1 MPLNRYFV
9 TPTYQ
14 NSPEQK
20 LLEDIW
26 TECIKITGT
35 DAFYIIRNDTNVDLI
50 YGEDPLKTFSN
61 AFPIEVYNTDTSDFE
76 GMKEI
81 FSKFGEQ
88 LQNEYT
94 VLMSRRS
101 FLQQVQYDPRYGRP
115 KEGDLLWVPHVR
127 GQGVLFEITFVNPEK
142 DMFALQR
149 RYPYFYEIKL
159 EPFKYS
165 QEMINTG
172 VPGLDGI
179 VGQDAWT
186 ESFALNH
193 GGTGQYIIN
202 ETIYQGASL
211 AAATASAFVVSWNNP
226 TYTLNVTNTMGS
238 FATNQSV
245 IGSVSGAVYTLTTY
259 DSFGIEI
266 PQEPQDNERILDEAL
281 LYEVFDVTPN
291 PLGQP

>member
-1 MPLNRYFV
+1 M
-9 TPTYQ
+9 
-14 NSPEQK
+14 
-20 LLEDIW
+20 EDIW

-202 ETIYQGASL
+202 ETVYQGASL

-259 DSFGIEI
+259 GSFGIEI